1 MATPKMHEILMV
13 HIIHYYSSIY
23 KQLFFLLDYA
33 DSRLLVTYDIKLDI
47 IQTFCL
53 QEISGQSTLEMKKS
67 PVLYG
72 ILCRKHTNSLF

>member
-47 IQTFCL
+47 IQTF
-53 QEISGQSTLEMKKS
+53 
-67 PVLYG
+67 
-72 ILCRKHTNSLF
+72 LFTRN